1 MTGTTMKE
9 KQLNIMLL
17 TLVMALLWA
26 GPAAGQTLGGIT
38 LTEVVPRVVTPNGD
52 LLNDVVFFKFDNTL
66 SGLPLETSIWDIH
79 GSKVGDMS
87 LDNNETSLT
96 WDGKDESGRILP
108 SGIYIYSIKI
118 GKNQATGTVV
128 VAR

>member
-1 MTGTTMKE
+1 MKE

-52 LLNDVVFFKFDNTL
+52 LLNDNFER
-66 SGLPLETSIWDIH
+66 SGS
-79 GSKVGDMS
+79 
-87 LDNNETSLT
+87 TSL
-96 WDGKDESGRILP
+96 RFR
-108 SGIYIYSIKI
+108 
-118 GKNQATGTVV
+118 ATTDQTLY
-128 VAR
+128 ADQNR